1 MEKKEN
7 MNLYEKLMN
16 IQMELKAPKSQVN
29 QFGGFNYRNCE
40 DILEAVKP
48 LLQKHRCTLKVSD
61 ELVNIGGKNYI
72 QSTARLIDLDS
83 DTSIDN
89 TAYAREADSRK
100 GMSEEMLTGSC
111 SSYCRKYCLNGLFLI
126 DDNKD
131 VDSENVE
138 EMQKEELEEHLKL
151 VSEFNNLA
159 DEVNLN
165 REALYEK
172 LGVKS
177 NSELSNS
184 KLKELINSM
193 KKKKGTK

>member
-1 MEKKEN
+1 
-7 MNLYEKLMN
+7 
-16 IQMELKAPKSQVN
+16 
-29 QFGGFNYRNCE
+29 
-40 DILEAVKP
+40 
-48 LLQKHRCTLKVSD
+48 
-61 ELVNIGGKNYI
+61 
-72 QSTARLIDLDS
+72 
-83 DTSIDN
+83 
-89 TAYAREADSRK
+89 
-100 GMSEEMLTGSC
+100 MLTGSC

-177 NSELSNS
+177 NSELPNS
-184 KLKELINSM
+184 KLKELITMM

>member
-1 MEKKEN
+1 MEKKLE

-48 LLQKHRCTLKVSD
+48 LLQKYRCVLKISD
-61 ELVNIGGKNYI
+61 EIVNIGGDNYV

-89 TAYAREADSRK
+89 TAYAREAKERK
-100 GMSEEMLTGSC
+100 KMSEEMLTGSC

-138 EMQKEELEEHLKL
+138 EAQNAIKEEKLKL
-151 VSEFNNLA
+151 ISEFNKLA

-177 NSELSNS
+177 NSELPNS
-184 KLKELINSM
+184 KLKEIIETM
-193 KKKKGTK
+193 KKKKESK

>member
-1 MEKKEN
+1 MEKKLE

-48 LLQKHRCTLKVSD
+48 LLQKYRCTLKVSD

-83 DTSIDN
+83 EASIDN

-131 VDSENVE
+131 VDSENV
-138 EMQKEELEEHLKL
+138 MELQNAAEEEHLKL
-151 VSEFNNLA
+151 IKEFNELA
-159 DEVNLN
+159 EETNLN

-177 NSELSNS
+177 NASIPSS
-184 KLKELINSM
+184 KLKELIESM
-193 KKKKGTK
+193 KKKRGK